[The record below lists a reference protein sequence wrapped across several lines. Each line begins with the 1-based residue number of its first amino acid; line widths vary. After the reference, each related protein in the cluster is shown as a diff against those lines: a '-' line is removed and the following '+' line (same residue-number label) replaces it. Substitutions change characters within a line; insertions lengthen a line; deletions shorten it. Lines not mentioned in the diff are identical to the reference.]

1 MDGTEA
7 VSSDWRYQMDD
18 QGETPLSRAF
28 KSGHV
33 ALANLILKHEEENRP
48 SKVAELPPLQRAA
61 YWGLENAVR
70 RMLDSGADPSERD
83 DHGETPLH
91 KAVRQGH
98 RVTVELLLD
107 HGADADS
114 PDSLGMT
121 TLHWAALS
129 GHQDMAELLLE
140 KGAHVNVRD
149 EFAGGLTP
157 LSVAKLMGYEELA
170 ETLGQHGGTW

>member
-1 MDGTEA
+1 MGGTEA
-7 VSSDWRYQMDD
+7 VSTDWRYQMDE

-33 ALANLILKHEEENRP
+33 ALADLVIKHEEASRP

-70 RMLDSGADPSERD
+70 RMLDNGADPSERD
-83 DHGETPLH
+83 GQGETPLH

-98 RVTVELLLD
+98 SLTVKLLLE

-114 PDSLGMT
+114 PDDLGMT

-129 GHQDMAELLLE
+129 GHQDVAELLLE
-140 KGAHVNVRD
+140 KGARANVRD
-149 EFAGGLTP
+149 GYAGGLTP
-157 LSVAKLMGYEELA
+157 LSIAKLMGYEELA
-170 ETLGQHGGTW
+170 ETIGRYGGTW